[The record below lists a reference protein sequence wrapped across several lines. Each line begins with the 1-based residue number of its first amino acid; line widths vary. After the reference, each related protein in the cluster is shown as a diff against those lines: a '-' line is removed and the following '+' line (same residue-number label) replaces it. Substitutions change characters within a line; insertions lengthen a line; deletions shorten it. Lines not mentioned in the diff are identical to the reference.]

1 MSSPL
6 PQHLADQLAD
16 APPGGLCVAFSGGP
30 DSTALLHALA
40 ALART
45 HALRAI
51 HVDHA
56 LHADSAHWADH
67 ARSFCA
73 ALEVPCTVLRVTVDL
88 RSGRGIEASAREARY
103 AALAAAL
110 APGERLLTAHHRDDQ
125 VETVLLKL
133 LRGAGPEGLGGMRER
148 RPLGAGELWR
158 PLLVLPRSALHD
170 YVQAH
175 ALACLDD
182 PANADPRLRRNLL
195 RGEILPRLATHWPHL
210 ADAITHSAALCRDA
224 AKALREQWLI
234 AFDTLHDP
242 RSGSLDATGWRTLA
256 PALREPLLDHWLHA
270 RRLPAPGRAQRAQID
285 RQLDAGEGRVPCIRW
300 PGAELHVW
308 KGRLWALPPPAAIDP
323 AWQAP
328 WSGDPLALPDGGRL
342 TLRGT
347 LARPLTVRLRRGGER
362 LKPAGDRH
370 TRELR
375 DLFQQA
381 ALPPWQRMACPMIHE
396 GDALIAVG
404 DRWLTERGEALL
416 GAPGER
422 LHWRP
427 GRGAQ
432 NEERES
438 RSEK

>member
-6 PQHLADQLAD
+6 LQHLADQLAD
-16 APPGGLCVAFSGGP
+16 APSGGLCVAFSGGP

-40 ALART
+40 ALPRT

-56 LHADSAHWADH
+56 LHADSAQWATH
-67 ARSFCA
+67 ARTFCA
-73 ALEVPCTVLRVTVDL
+73 ALGVPCTVLRVTVDL
-88 RSGRGIEASAREARY
+88 RSGRGIEAAAREARY
-103 AALAAAL
+103 AALAANL

-158 PLLVLPRSALHD
+158 PLLALPREALRD

-195 RGEILPRLATHWPHL
+195 RGEILPRLATHWPH
-210 ADAITHSAALCRDA
+210 AVDAITHSAALCRDA
-224 AKALREQWLI
+224 ADALRAQWLP
-234 AFDTLHDP
+234 AFETLHDP
-242 RSGSLDATGWRTLA
+242 RSDSLDAAGWRLLA

-270 RRLPAPGRAQRAQID
+270 RGLPAPGRAQRAQIE
-285 RQLDAGEGRVPCIRW
+285 RQLGAGEGRVPCIRW

-328 WSGDPLALPDGGRL
+328 WSGDPLALPDGGTL
-342 TLRGT
+342 TLHGA
-347 LARPLTVRLRRGGER
+347 LAQPLTLRLRRGGER

-381 ALPPWQRMACPMIHE
+381 ALPPWQRAACPMIHE
-396 GDALIAVG
+396 GDVLIAVG
-404 DRWLTERGEALL
+404 DRWLTERGAALL

-422 LHWRP
+422 LRWRP
-427 GRGAQ
+427 GR
-432 NEERES
+432 
-438 RSEK
+438 